1 MQVSLG
7 VLVCGTRSRMAGLEE
22 GQGVL
27 GQSIEACESVVRSG
41 TTLTGLEDGR
51 L

>member
-22 GQGVL
+22 GLGVS
-27 GQSIEACESVVRSG
+27 GRRIEYGETVLRNG
-41 TTLTGLEDGR
+41 TGLTGLEDGG